1 MTWDAYNRRKETL
14 RDLLAIADRRRDLTL
29 TELLDSVDEG
39 REVFANETELL
50 FDLQMAWFQRV
61 SGQMDRLVTEGIE
74 TPELMAVTAWVNA
87 AAAMPGARTLLDA
100 HLHEPALAKA
110 FAKEQ
115 AFLAASAGV
124 PMDHPDLTGHGR
136 RIMDS
141 ARESVV
147 VADSVDAESD
157 LDEESRTGL
166 IAKLRSVI
174 AA

>member
-29 TELLDSVDEG
+29 TELLDTVDEG
-39 REVFANETELL
+39 RNAFANETELL
-50 FDLQMAWFQRV
+50 FDLQMAWFQRL
-61 SGQMDRLVTEGIE
+61 SGKLDRLVSESVE
-74 TPELMAVTAWVNA
+74 TPELMAVTAWVDA
-87 AAAMPGARTLLDA
+87 AGEMPGARALLDA
-100 HLHEPALAKA
+100 HLDEPALAKA
-110 FAKEQ
+110 FAKEH

-141 ARESVV
+141 ARESAVV
-147 VADSVDAESD
+147 VDTETVI
-157 LDEESRTGL
+157 DEEPRTGL
-166 IAKLRSVI
+166 VAKLRSVI

>member
-29 TELLDSVDEG
+29 TELLDTVDEG
-39 REVFANETELL
+39 REAFANETELL
-50 FDLQMAWFQRV
+50 FDLQMAWFQRL
-61 SGQMDRLVTEGIE
+61 SGQMDRLVTESVE
-74 TPELMAVTAWVNA
+74 TPELMAVTAWVNTA
-87 AAAMPGARTLLDA
+87 AEMPGARTLLDA
-100 HLHEPALAKA
+100 HRHEAALAKA

-115 AFLAASAGV
+115 AYLAATAGV
-124 PMDHPDLTGHGR
+124 PANHPDLTLHGR

-147 VADSVDAESD
+147 VAEPAGTES
-157 LDEESRTGL
+157 LEEGPRNGL
-166 IAKLRSVI
+166 VAKLRSVI

>member
-29 TELLDSVDEG
+29 TELLDTVDAG
-39 REVFANETELL
+39 RNAFANETELL
-50 FDLQMAWFQRV
+50 FDLQMAWFQRL
-61 SGQMDRLVTEGIE
+61 SGQLDRLVSESVE

-87 AAAMPGARTLLDA
+87 AAEMPGARALLDA
-100 HLHEPALAKA
+100 HLQEPALAKA

-147 VADSVDAESD
+147 DTDTEIV
-157 LDEESRTGL
+157 DEEPRTGL
-166 IAKLRSVI
+166 VAKLRSVI

>member
-29 TELLDSVDEG
+29 TELLDTVDEG
-39 REVFANETELL
+39 REAFANETELL
-50 FDLQMAWFQRV
+50 FDLQMAWFQRL
-61 SGQMDRLVTEGIE
+61 SGQMDRLVSESVE

-87 AAAMPGARTLLDA
+87 AAEMPGARALLDA
-100 HLHEPALAKA
+100 HLHEVALAKA

-115 AFLAASAGV
+115 AFVAASAGV

-136 RIMDS
+136 RIVDS
-141 ARESVV
+141 ARESVI
-147 VADSVDAESD
+147 VAERVDTKED
-157 LDEESRTGL
+157 LDGASRSGL
-166 IAKLRSVI
+166 MAKLRSVI

>member
-1 MTWDAYNRRKETL
+1 MTWDAYNRRKETI

-29 TELLDSVDEG
+29 TELLDTVDEG
-39 REVFANETELL
+39 REAFANETELL
-50 FDLQMAWFQRV
+50 FDLQMAWFQRL
-61 SGQMDRLVTEGIE
+61 SGQMDRLVSESAE

-87 AAAMPGARTLLDA
+87 AAEMPGARALLDA

-110 FAKEQ
+110 YAKEQ
-115 AFLAASAGV
+115 TFVAASAGV

-147 VADSVDAESD
+147 VADRVDTEDD
-157 LDEESRTGL
+157 LADASCSGL
-166 IAKLRSVI
+166 VAKLRSVI

>member
-29 TELLDSVDEG
+29 TELLDTVDEG
-39 REVFANETELL
+39 RNAFANETELL
-50 FDLQMAWFQRV
+50 FDLQMAWFQRL
-61 SGQMDRLVTEGIE
+61 SGQLDRLVSESVE

-87 AAAMPGARTLLDA
+87 AAEMPGARVLLDA

-115 AFLAASAGV
+115 SFLAASAGV

-147 VADSVDAESD
+147 DEIETM
-157 LDEESRTGL
+157 DEEPRMGL
-166 IAKLRSVI
+166 VAKLRSVI

>member
-29 TELLDSVDEG
+29 TELLDTVDEG
-39 REVFANETELL
+39 RNAFANETELL
-50 FDLQMAWFQRV
+50 FDLQMAWFQRL
-61 SGQMDRLVTEGIE
+61 SGQLDRLVSESVE
-74 TPELMAVTAWVNA
+74 TPELMAVTAWVNTA
-87 AAAMPGARTLLDA
+87 AEMPGARTLLDA
-100 HLHEPALAKA
+100 HLNEPALAKA

-115 AFLAASAGV
+115 AYLAATAGV
-124 PMDHPDLTGHGR
+124 PMDHPDLTSHGR

-147 VADSVDAESD
+147 LTEPSGAES
-157 LDEESRTGL
+157 LAEESRSGL
-166 IAKLRSVI
+166 VAKLRSVI

>member
-29 TELLDSVDEG
+29 TELLDTVDEG
-39 REVFANETELL
+39 RNAFANETELL
-50 FDLQMAWFQRV
+50 FDLQMAWFQRL
-61 SGQMDRLVTEGIE
+61 SGQLDRLVTESAE
-74 TPELMAVTAWVNA
+74 SPELMAVTAWVNTA
-87 AAAMPGARTLLDA
+87 AEMPGARALLDD
-100 HLHEPALAKA
+100 HIHETVLAKA

-124 PMDHPDLTGHGR
+124 PMSHPELTTYGR
-136 RIMDS
+136 RIMNS

-147 VADSVDAESD
+147 AGVE
-157 LDEESRTGL
+157 
-166 IAKLRSVI
+166 